1 MTVVRA
7 DREKTPG
14 CYKQGEAI
22 HGKQFRMKGS
32 SGALASALCV
42 YVSHGQR
49 QCFSDQ
55 ILPLPCS
62 HQMHNL
68 R

>member
-32 SGALASALCV
+32 SGALASNN
-42 YVSHGQR
+42 YI
-49 QCFSDQ
+49 
-55 ILPLPCS
+55 ILPYSVASLMKLVMLIS
-62 HQMHNL
+62 L
-68 R
+68 